1 MNSVK
6 VVALLALMAI
16 LILVFVIAVLYNKY
30 NDLKKETDTLHADF
44 YEKCDDLE
52 TTRAEKLESIHE
64 RIKLKSD
71 LLAAWH
77 IFCLCNKQ
85 RRGYRKLVT
94 IMNAAENEALKGNI
108 AVIKNKKGKN
118 KFAVLSS
125 ERLQYLLDT
134 ERRCQYLD
142 AKIKLN
148 ETPETRDSFERAN
161 YEKYMEEF
169 KANKKRLQEI
179 VDLYECPK
187 GCDVESPEEE

>member
-44 YEKCDDLE
+44 YEKCDVLATVNAEFDE
-52 TTRAEKLESIHE
+52 TLQKKMLFEHE
-64 RIKLKSD
+64 LFEAWRIF
-71 LLAAWH
+71 H
-77 IFCLCNKQ
+77 LCNKQ
-85 RRGYRKLVT
+85 RRNYRRLAI
-94 IMNAAENEALKGNI
+94 IMNAAENEALRGNI

-118 KFAVLSS
+118 KFAVLSN
-125 ERLQYLLDT
+125 ERLKYFLDT

-187 GCDVESPEEE
+187 GCDIEAPEEE

>member
-1 MNSVK
+1 MNNVK
-6 VVALLALMAI
+6 VVALLALVAI
-16 LILVFVIAVLYNKY
+16 LFLVFVITVLYNKY
-30 NDLKKETDTLHADF
+30 NDQKKETDVLHADF
-44 YEKCDDLE
+44 YEKCDDLA
-52 TTRAEKLESIHE
+52 TVKAEMSESVHE
-64 RIKLKSD
+64 RIKLKAD
-71 LLAAWH
+71 LFMAWRLFH
-77 IFCLCNKQ
+77 LCNKQ
-85 RRGYRKLVT
+85 RRGYRKLVA

-108 AVIKNKKGKN
+108 AVIKNKKSKI
-118 KFAVLSS
+118 KFAVLSN

-187 GCDVESPEEE
+187 GCDIESPEEE

>member
-30 NDLKKETDTLHADF
+30 NDLKKETDTLHGDF
-44 YEKCDDLE
+44 CEKCDELA
-52 TTRAEKLESIHE
+52 TARAEMSEDFQTKAKL
-64 RIKLKSD
+64 RSD
-71 LLAAWH
+71 LFIAWR
-77 IFCLCNKQ
+77 IFHLCNKQ
-85 RRGYRKLVT
+85 RRNYRKLVT
-94 IMNAAENEALKGNI
+94 IINAAENEALKGNI

-118 KFAVLSS
+118 KFVVLSN
-125 ERLQYLLDT
+125 ERLKYFLDT

-142 AKIKLN
+142 AKMKLN

-187 GCDVESPEEE
+187 GCDIESPEEE